1 LSARKLVILTYYWPP
16 SGGSGVQRWVYF
28 THYLKAFGWEPIV
41 ITVDPKQASYPQEDK
56 SLQALTQDIRM
67 IRTPTREPIRPYAR
81 WFGKGSI
88 PQGEVPQLHF
98 FQRIAAFIRGNFF
111 IPDARKGWIPFAQKA
126 LRTILEQEAID
137 WVISTGPPHSTHLAV
152 KPLRQV
158 FDFLWLVDFRDP
170 WSELFYN
177 RQFYRLPL
185 AVRKDQK
192 HEQKVLQQ
200 ADAVLTTVEGELH
213 QKLKAKAP
221 AQRFFALPNGFDTDA
236 FTKHERSQRQ
246 GEFHLVYTGLLTH
259 NQSYPALL
267 VALQQMKSSLPL
279 RISLAGQMELS
290 LVKDFQTALPGAIVD
305 HHGYLTHAEALALMH
320 TADIL
325 INFIFEGAHTQMI
338 SGKLLEYMATG
349 VPVLSLGN
357 PQSEAGEL
365 LDQGTAAA
373 MIAPSDTQ
381 QIIAFLEKAQQQKG
395 QWINDF
401 SNKND
406 WTREGITKR
415 LINEILQK
423 PV

>member
-1 LSARKLVILTYYWPP
+1 MSASKLVILTYYWPP

-56 SLQALTQDIRM
+56 SLQALTQGIRM

-126 LRTILEQEAID
+126 LRIILEQETID

-152 KPLRQV
+152 EPLRQV
-158 FDFLWLVDFRDP
+158 FDFRWLVDFRDP

-177 RQFYRLPL
+177 RQFYRLPF
-185 AVRKDQK
+185 AVSKDQK

-213 QKLKAKAP
+213 QKLQAKAP

-236 FTKHERSQRQ
+236 FTKHQRSQRQ

-267 VALQQMKSSLPL
+267 KALQQMKSSLPL

-290 LVKDFQTALPGAIVD
+290 LVKDFQTALSGAIVEY
-305 HHGYLTHAEALALMH
+305 HGYLTHAETLALMH
-320 TADIL
+320 TADVL

-357 PQSEAGEL
+357 PQSEAGKL

-401 SNKND
+401 SSKKN
-406 WTREGITKR
+406 WTREEITKR
-415 LINEILQK
+415 LIHEILQK